1 MDKRLDKLGNQMRIK
16 IAFPEKILYTTDIPV
31 RITDVNYGGHL
42 GNDSLLTILHEARV
56 RFLNSFGYSE
66 TDIEGVSIMMNDVA
80 IMYKSQGYAGDML
93 EIGMGIEDISR
104 VGCDIVYSVTNKKS
118 GKEVARAK
126 TGIVFFDYKAEK
138 LVQIPNEFIEKIKK
152 SDVMYIQ
159 DNNLTLF

>member
-1 MDKRLDKLGNQMRIK
+1 
-16 IAFPEKILYTTDIPV
+16 
-31 RITDVNYGGHL
+31 
-42 GNDSLLTILHEARV
+42 
-56 RFLNSFGYSE
+56 
-66 TDIEGVSIMMNDVA
+66 MMNDVA